1 MPNFAAQNI
10 TRHND
15 MKRLSTVIVA
25 ALLTLGA
32 TAQTAWDEIEHN
44 PKLAAGKYLAYEP
57 TEPAAATPPAGYEA
71 FYVSV
76 FARHGSRFLT
86 DKEKYTEPMAALAK
100 ADSAGYLTADGRRAL
115 EIIRSLAAEAE
126 GRYGELT
133 KKGAEQ
139 HRLLVGRMMR
149 RWPAA
154 FADGTHVD
162 ARSTVKSRAFLS
174 MANGCTEL
182 ARLNPK
188 LVITMDASLKD
199 VPYLKYKSKAYDK
212 RHLAGSDEVYRR
224 ADSAYVHPDRLM
236 RQLFTG
242 DDYVKAN
249 IAQPATLMQQ
259 LFELD
264 GISQS
269 SYGAESLGFLFTP
282 QERYDLWQ
290 RNNFEWYY
298 EKGPSPLSDKCMY
311 KLGRNLLENFVLTA
325 DTVIASGHT
334 AVTLRYGH
342 DTQLA
347 PLAALMGCGKLTQ
360 PTTDWQRIADTYRTY
375 RIIPMCGNV
384 QMAFYRK
391 AGSDDILVRV
401 LLNERD
407 AMLPVQTDHGPFY
420 HWEDLRAY
428 WMRTVKAINL
438 PEVIVEDD

>member
-1 MPNFAAQNI
+1 
-10 TRHND
+10 
-15 MKRLSTVIVA
+15 MKKL
-25 ALLTLGA
+25 LLTAASAILALAA
-32 TAQTAWDEIEHN
+32 TAQSAWDEIKQN
-44 PKLAAGKYLAYEP
+44 PKLAAGKYMAYEAP
-57 TEPAAATPPAGYEA
+57 EVEAAEPPEGYEE
-71 FYVSV
+71 FYVSA
-76 FARHGSRFLT
+76 FARHGSRYLT
-86 DKEKYTEPMAALAK
+86 DKEKYEYPLRILSNADRARKLTPDGKRALA
-100 ADSAGYLTADGRRAL
+100 
-115 EIIRSLAAEAE
+115 IIKRMAAEAE

-139 HRLLVGRMMR
+139 HRMLVSRMAG

-174 MANGCTEL
+174 MANGCVEL
-182 ARLNPK
+182 ARLNPG

-212 RHLAGSDEVYRR
+212 QHMTDADDAFRR
-224 ADSAYVHPDRLM
+224 ADSAYVHPERLI
-236 RQLFTG
+236 RHVFT
-242 DDYVKAN
+242 DYAYAKTKVLSPTAF
-249 IAQPATLMQQ
+249 MQA

-269 SYGAESLGFLFTP
+269 SYGMPSLAFLFTD

-298 EKGPSPLSDKCMY
+298 EKGASPLSGACMY

-325 DTVIASGHT
+325 DTVIASGRT

-347 PLAALMGCGKLTQ
+347 PLAALMGCGRLTEA
-360 PTTDWQRIADTYRTY
+360 TADWQRIADTYRTY

-391 AGSDDILVRV
+391 AGNDDILVRV
-401 LLNERD
+401 MLNERD
-407 AMLPVQTDHGPFY
+407 AALPVATDCAPFY
-420 HWEDLRAY
+420 HWSDLRKY
-428 WMRTVKAINL
+428 WLDTVNAITL
-438 PEVIVEDD
+438 PPVAAEED

>member
-1 MPNFAAQNI
+1 
-10 TRHND
+10 
-15 MKRLSTVIVA
+15 MKKL
-25 ALLTLGA
+25 LLTAASAILALTA
-32 TAQTAWDEIEHN
+32 TAQSAWDEIKQN
-44 PKLAAGKYLAYEP
+44 PKLAAGKYMAYEAP
-57 TEPAAATPPAGYEA
+57 EVEAAEPPEGYEA
-71 FYVSV
+71 FYVSA
-76 FARHGSRFLT
+76 FARHGSRYLT
-86 DKEKYTEPMAALAK
+86 DKEKYEYPLRILSNADRARKLTPDGKRALA
-100 ADSAGYLTADGRRAL
+100 
-115 EIIRSLAAEAE
+115 IIKRMAAEAE

-139 HRLLVGRMMR
+139 HRMLVSRMAG

-174 MANGCTEL
+174 MANGCVEL
-182 ARLNPK
+182 ARLNPG

-212 RHLAGSDEVYRR
+212 QHMTDADDAFRR
-224 ADSAYVHPDRLM
+224 ADSAYVHPERLI
-236 RQLFTG
+236 RHVFT
-242 DDYVKAN
+242 DYAYAKTKVLSPTAF
-249 IAQPATLMQQ
+249 MQA

-269 SYGAESLGFLFTP
+269 SYGMPSLAFLFTD

-298 EKGPSPLSDKCMY
+298 EKGASPLSGACMY

-325 DTVIASGHT
+325 DTVIASGRT

-347 PLAALMGCGKLTQ
+347 PLAALMGCGRLTEA
-360 PTTDWQRIADTYRTY
+360 TADWQRIADTYRTY

-401 LLNERD
+401 MLNERD
-407 AMLPVQTDHGPFY
+407 AALPVATDCAPFY
-420 HWEDLRAY
+420 HWSDLRKY
-428 WMRTVKAINL
+428 WLDTVNAITL
-438 PEVIVEDD
+438 PPVAAEED

>member
-1 MPNFAAQNI
+1 
-10 TRHND
+10 

-182 ARLNPK
+182 ARLNPR

-212 RHLAGSDEVYRR
+212 QHMADADDAFRR
-224 ADSAYVHPDRLM
+224 ADSAYVHPERLI
-236 RQLFTG
+236 RHIFT
-242 DDYVKAN
+242 DYAYAKTKVLSPTAF
-249 IAQPATLMQQ
+249 MQA

-269 SYGAESLGFLFTP
+269 SYGMPSLAFLFTD

-298 EKGPSPLSDKCMY
+298 EKGASPLSGACMY

-325 DTVIASGHT
+325 DTVIASGRT
-334 AVTLRYGH
+334 GVTLRYGH

-347 PLAALMGCGKLTQ
+347 PLAALMGCGRLTEA
-360 PTTDWQRIADTYRTY
+360 TADWQRIADTYRTY

-401 LLNERD
+401 MLNERD
-407 AMLPVQTDHGPFY
+407 AALPVATDCAPFY
-420 HWEDLRAY
+420 HWSDLRKY
-428 WMRTVKAINL
+428 WLDTVNAINL
-438 PEVIVEDD
+438 PPVAAEED

>member
-1 MPNFAAQNI
+1 
-10 TRHND
+10 
-15 MKRLSTVIVA
+15 MKKL
-25 ALLTLGA
+25 LLTAASAILALTA
-32 TAQTAWDEIEHN
+32 TAQSAWDEIKQN
-44 PKLAAGKYLAYEP
+44 PKLAAGKYMAYEAP
-57 TEPAAATPPAGYEA
+57 EVEAAEPPEGYEA
-71 FYVSV
+71 FYVSA
-76 FARHGSRFLT
+76 FARHGSRYLT
-86 DKEKYTEPMAALAK
+86 DKEKYEYPLRILSNADRARKLTPDGKRALA
-100 ADSAGYLTADGRRAL
+100 
-115 EIIRSLAAEAE
+115 IIKRMAAEAE

-139 HRLLVGRMMR
+139 HRMLVSRMAG

-174 MANGCTEL
+174 MANGCVEL
-182 ARLNPK
+182 ARLNPE

-199 VPYLKYKSKAYDK
+199 VPYLKYKSKAYEKQHMADDDD
-212 RHLAGSDEVYRR
+212 AFRR
-224 ADSAYVHPDRLM
+224 ADSAYVHPERLI
-236 RQLFTG
+236 RHIFT
-242 DDYVKAN
+242 DYAYAKTKVLSPTAF
-249 IAQPATLMQQ
+249 MQA

-269 SYGAESLGFLFTP
+269 SYGMPSLAFLFTD

-298 EKGPSPLSDKCMY
+298 EKGASPLSGACMY

-325 DTVIASGHT
+325 DTVIASGRT

-347 PLAALMGCGKLTQ
+347 PLAALMGCGRLTEA
-360 PTTDWQRIADTYRTY
+360 TADWQRIADTYRTY

-401 LLNERD
+401 MLNERD
-407 AMLPVQTDHGPFY
+407 AALPVATDCAPFY
-420 HWEDLRAY
+420 HWSDLRKY
-428 WMRTVKAINL
+428 WLDTVNAINL
-438 PEVIVEDD
+438 PPVAAEED

>member
-1 MPNFAAQNI
+1 
-10 TRHND
+10 
-15 MKRLSTVIVA
+15 MKKL
-25 ALLTLGA
+25 LLTAASAILALTA
-32 TAQTAWDEIEHN
+32 TAQSAWDEIKQN
-44 PKLAAGKYLAYEP
+44 PKLAAGKYMAYEAP
-57 TEPAAATPPAGYEA
+57 EVEAAEPPEGYEA
-71 FYVSV
+71 FYVSA
-76 FARHGSRFLT
+76 FARHGSRYLT
-86 DKEKYTEPMAALAK
+86 DKEKYEYPLRILSNADRARKLTPDGKRALA
-100 ADSAGYLTADGRRAL
+100 
-115 EIIRSLAAEAE
+115 IIKRMAAEAE

-139 HRLLVGRMMR
+139 HRMLVSRMAG

-174 MANGCTEL
+174 MANGCVEL
-182 ARLNPK
+182 ARLNPE

-212 RHLAGSDEVYRR
+212 QHMADADDAFRR
-224 ADSAYVHPDRLM
+224 ADSAYVHPERLI
-236 RQLFTG
+236 RHIFT
-242 DDYVKAN
+242 DYAYAKTKVLSPTAF
-249 IAQPATLMQQ
+249 MQA

-269 SYGAESLGFLFTP
+269 SYGMPSLAFLFTD

-298 EKGPSPLSDKCMY
+298 EKGASPLSGACMY

-325 DTVIASGHT
+325 DTVIASGRT

-347 PLAALMGCGKLTQ
+347 PLAALMGCGRLTEA
-360 PTTDWQRIADTYRTY
+360 TADWQRIADTYRTY

-401 LLNERD
+401 MLNERD
-407 AMLPVQTDHGPFY
+407 AALPVATYCAPFY
-420 HWEDLRAY
+420 HWSDLRKY
-428 WMRTVKAINL
+428 WLDTVNAINL
-438 PEVIVEDD
+438 PPVAAEGD